1 MNYEEDEF
9 EEADLDVEDRIRIAD
24 FEDND
29 DNNEDD
35 IVDDDIIPP
44 EQHVNATWNTNEER
58 LGDYL
63 VRNENA
69 FNIEYG
75 QVDRLDDGAIERRWC
90 DDTIRWWCEYD
101 DDDTFER

>member
-1 MNYEEDEF
+1 MTSNNTEDNINCYEEDEF
-9 EEADLDVEDRIRIAD
+9 EQPEVDVEDRIRIVD
-24 FEDND
+24 FED
-29 DNNEDD
+29 NEDD

-63 VRNENA
+63 VRNENT

-75 QVDRLDDGAIERRWC
+75 QVDR
-90 DDTIRWWCEYD
+90 
-101 DDDTFER
+101 